1 MILNFFEPPPSL
13 LQTRNR
19 RLNDMMRQMS
29 HLFAPFECFLQ
40 DSDPPLP
47 HFSVLQ
53 FKLNANDILMMHARK
68 KSNFFNCAP
77 AKES

>member
-29 HLFAPFECFLQ
+29 DLFAPFECFLQ
-40 DSDPPLP
+40 DSDLPLP

-53 FKLNANDILMMHARK
+53 FKLNSSGRYFDDAR
-68 KSNFFNCAP
+68 
-77 AKES
+77 AKEE